1 MIKINPHTYIELLT
15 DTPNMDMVLS
25 NWEYEIKYY
34 IFGLFPIVLYKKEC
48 KY

>member
-1 MIKINPHTYIELLT
+1 MIKIDKETYIQLLT
-15 DTPNMDMVLS
+15 DIPNMDMVLS

-34 IFGLFPIVLYKKEC
+34 IFGLFPIIIYKKES